1 MQTCLVVPIP
11 RLVLFVICILYKLY
25 SFSIWKAID
34 HLLHIFFN
42 LQPGSKLKAID
53 PLLHMVLDQCG
64 QEILGGQSSIKL
76 KTPFIPSSKMNLQ
89 PVIPP
94 QQVIFATAYEHEF
107 YTKLTSSKTESRY
120 LFESLHM

>member
-1 MQTCLVVPIP
+1 
-11 RLVLFVICILYKLY
+11 VLCFRICINYIFLNL
-25 SFSIWKAID
+25 KAID
-34 HLLHIFFN
+34 QLLHNFFN
-42 LQPGSKLKAID
+42 VQTGSKLKAIG

-76 KTPFIPSSKMNLQ
+76 KTSFIPSSKMNMQHVL
-89 PVIPP
+89 PP

-107 YTKLTSSKTESRY
+107 YKKLTSSKTESRY